1 MHLGAHVPVTGG
13 LFNAPAHA
21 TAIGAEAIQIF
32 TRNQM
37 QWACRPLGDEECAA
51 FREALAASAVRRV
64 LTHGSYLVNLASPNR
79 DFLRK
84 SRDCMVTEIER
95 CHRLGIPH
103 VVFHPGAHMG
113 AGEEEGLSA
122 VARSLD
128 HVLERTQGLDV
139 VPLLEATAGQGTSL
153 GHRFEHLAG
162 IFDRV
167 RAPERLGVCLD
178 TCHVYA
184 AGYDLATP
192 EGYEKTLRAFARVV
206 GLDKLQAVHLNDSK
220 RELGSRVD
228 RHARA
233 GEGLLG
239 LDTFARIL
247 NDRRFR
253 GLPLVVETPGPLAEW
268 KREIARLRAL
278 VRSPARGDARRA
290 RRPAAR
296 RAWARR

>member
-13 LFNAPAHA
+13 LFNAPGNGI
-21 TAIGAEAIQIF
+21 AIGAEAIQIF

-37 QWACRPLGDEECAA
+37 QWACRPLADEECAR
-51 FREALAASAVRRV
+51 FREALAQSGIRRV

-84 SRDCMVTEIER
+84 SRDCLVREIER

-113 AGEEEGLSA
+113 AGEDEGLTA
-122 VARSLD
+122 IARSLD
-128 HVLERTQGLDV
+128 EILERTEGLDV
-139 VPLLEATAGQGTSL
+139 MPLLEVTAGQGTSL

-184 AGYDLATP
+184 AGYDIATP
-192 EGYEKTLRAFARVV
+192 EGYERTLREFARVV
-206 GLDKLQAVHLNDSK
+206 GLDKLKAIHLNDSK
-220 RELGSRVD
+220 RERGSRVD

-233 GEGLLG
+233 GEGRLG

-247 NDRRFR
+247 NDRRFH
-253 GLPLVVETPGPLAEW
+253 GLPLVVETPGPIAEW
-268 KREIARLRAL
+268 KKEIARLRRL
-278 VRSPARGDARRA
+278 VRRGRA
-290 RRPAAR
+290 RR
-296 RAWARR
+296 